1 MDHPFPATAPLAPAS
16 SPLAVFP
23 HTDGSRVPY
32 KVFSDEDIYALE
44 QERIYRGPTW
54 SFLGLEAEIPREGDY
69 KSTFVGDTPVVMTRA
84 EDGTLAAWVNRC
96 AHRGAMV
103 CRLPRGNALSHSCV
117 YHQWS
122 FGTKGNL
129 QGVPFRR
136 GQKDA
141 TGMPRDFDPKQH
153 NLRQLR
159 VESYR
164 GLVFA
169 TFSGTVAPLAEYI
182 GPEMRPWV
190 DRIFHKPVAYL
201 GCTRQ
206 YSDSN
211 WKLYMENVK
220 DPYHASLL
228 HLFHTTFNIF
238 RVGMRAKCMPDAA
251 HGLHSVILAF
261 RTEEG
266 QPGAA
271 GSGDA
276 YKAQQIRSY
285 DEGFKLEDDSILALV
300 PEYEEVATNH
310 IQPIFPQLVIQQIHN
325 TLVCRQL
332 LPKGPDH
339 FELVFHFF
347 GYEDDTPEMRKLRI
361 KQANLVGPAG
371 YISMEDTEATELVQ
385 RGTAR
390 DGGTSSVI
398 EMSRAAPD
406 EQATLI
412 TESLIRSFWVGY
424 QKLMGFD
431 SVPPSLSHAAAE

>member
-1 MDHPFPATAPLAPAS
+1 MDQHASTGPAPES
-16 SPLAVFP
+16 LAVFP
-23 HTDGSRVPY
+23 RADGSRVPY
-32 KVFSDEDIYALE
+32 KVFSDAEIYALE
-44 QERIYRGPTW
+44 QERIFRGPTW
-54 SFLGLEAEIPREGDY
+54 NFLGLEAEIPKPGDY
-69 KSTFVGDTPVVMTRA
+69 KSTFIGDTPVVMTRA
-84 EDGTLAAWVNRC
+84 EDGMLAAWVNRC
-96 AHRGAMV
+96 AHRGAVV

-141 TGMPRDFDPKQH
+141 TGMPKDFDPKQH

-169 TFSGTVAPLAEYI
+169 TFSDTVEALEDYI
-182 GPEMRPWV
+182 GPQMRPYV
-190 DRIFHKPVAYL
+190 DRVFHKPVAYL

-211 WKLYMENVK
+211 WKLYIENVK

-238 RVGMRAKCMPDAA
+238 RVGMRARCLPDAK
-251 HGLHSVILAF
+251 GGMHSVIF
-261 RTEEG
+261 VMKNEEEN
-266 QPGAA
+266 AA
-271 GSGDA
+271 D
-276 YKAQQIRSY
+276 YKSQGIRSY
-285 DEGFKLEDDSILALV
+285 DEGFRLEDDSILALEK
-300 PEYEEVATNH
+300 EYEEVATNQ

-371 YISMEDTEATELVQ
+371 FISMEDTEATELVQ
-385 RGTAR
+385 RGTHR
-390 DGGTSSVI
+390 DSDKASVI
-398 EMSRAAPD
+398 EMSRDAPERQD
-406 EQATLI
+406 TLI
-412 TESLIRSFWVGY
+412 SEQLIRHFWMGY
-424 QKLMGFD
+424 RKMMGFE
-431 SVPPSLSHAAAE
+431 VAAG